1 MGKNKLRKF
10 SELSEIDFVYQY
22 PYGRL
27 AEEGFPWRGRWHEV
41 FGNDNPIVLELGC
54 G

>member
-22 PYGRL
+22 PSPRKDFHGGDGGMKCS
-27 AEEGFPWRGRWHEV
+27 ATTTP
-41 FGNDNPIVLELGC
+41 
-54 G
+54 

>member
-27 AEEGFPWRGRWHEV
+27 AEEGFPWRGR
-41 FGNDNPIVLELGC
+41 
-54 G
+54 